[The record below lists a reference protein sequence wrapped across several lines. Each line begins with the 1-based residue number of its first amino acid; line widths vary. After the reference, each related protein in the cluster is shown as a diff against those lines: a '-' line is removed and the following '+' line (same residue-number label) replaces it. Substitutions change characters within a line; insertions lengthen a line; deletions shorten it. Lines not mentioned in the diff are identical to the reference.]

1 MGLTLDPQLIRDL
14 TVLIASSSVRI
25 HHYTP
30 LSHPTRRHQI
40 VGGGMELLGQ
50 PVINGY
56 FIAGSLVGPGGLGW
70 VKELVQVQSVA
81 QLGVSL
87 LLFTLGL
94 EFSLSKLRAVRGVA
108 LAGGVLEV
116 VLMAILS
123 GVFAKVIGGRTHEGI
138 FTGLLVAMSSTSIVV
153 KCLADSKTSNTPVGQ
168 ITIGT
173 LILQVPHTSLLPM
186 ILFHEPVQPATL
198 LHRTAWLDSFLR
210 LCPS

>member
-1 MGLTLDPQLIRDL
+1 
-14 TVLIASSSVRI
+14 
-25 HHYTP
+25 
-30 LSHPTRRHQI
+30 
-40 VGGGMELLGQ
+40 MELLGQ

-123 GVFAKVIGGRTHEGI
+123 GVFAKIIGGRTHEGI

-153 KCLADSKTSNTPVGQ
+153 KCLADSKTSNTAVGQ

-173 LILQVPHTSLLPM
+173 LILQVWVVVCWLSVHSHLCGATGLLGRAHLCLYAHP
-186 ILFHEPVQPATL
+186 QPCYVC
-198 LHRTAWLDSFLR
+198 HRGGSFSGR
-210 LCPS
+210 HGD

>member
-1 MGLTLDPQLIRDL
+1 
-14 TVLIASSSVRI
+14 
-25 HHYTP
+25 
-30 LSHPTRRHQI
+30 
-40 VGGGMELLGQ
+40 MELLGQ

-108 LAGGVLEV
+108 LAGGLLEV

-123 GVFAKVIGGRTHEGI
+123 GVFAKVIGGRPHEGI

-153 KCLADSKTSNTPVGQ
+153 KCLADSKTSNTSVGQ

-173 LILQVPHTSLLPM
+173 LILQVCGCGWEGVGWGAEGEGVGGWGGRWGVEYMCVLLM
-186 ILFHEPVQPATL
+186 KTY
-198 LHRTAWLDSFLR
+198 RYM
-210 LCPS
+210 

>member
-1 MGLTLDPQLIRDL
+1 
-14 TVLIASSSVRI
+14 
-25 HHYTP
+25 
-30 LSHPTRRHQI
+30 
-40 VGGGMELLGQ
+40 MELLGQ

-153 KCLADSKTSNTPVGQ
+153 KCLADSKTSNTAVGQ

-173 LILQVPHTSLLPM
+173 LILQVVVVVMVLVAIQANPQDCLVGLIFAFMPILSHATS
-186 ILFHEPVQPATL
+186 ATEVD
-198 LHRTAWLDSFLR
+198 HFQIAMVV
-210 LCPS
+210 CKYAC